1 VILFPVSERKAKALQ
16 SKMDALGCHER
27 DLEES
32 FRGTAITLLHR
43 PTGIRVRCN
52 RERSQALNRFFAR
65 RLLVEEL
72 EAQNQNKTRH
82 EVKAEQLRDKKVKNR
97 KPWVDRSLSQFHLR
111 PEKEPTVSPA
121 IETLLKQWDASN
133 SSGRPAKTGEGPA
146 VAEGPA

>member
-1 VILFPVSERKAKALQ
+1 VTLFPVSERKAKALQ

-32 FRGTAITLLHR
+32 FRGTSITILHR

-72 EAQNQNKTRH
+72 EARIQNKTRH
-82 EVKAEQLRDKKVKNR
+82 EVKADQLRDKKGRNK
-97 KPWVDRSLSQFHLR
+97 KPRVDRSLSQFHLR

-121 IETLLKQWDASN
+121 IKTLLKRWHASN
-133 SSGRPAKTGEGPA
+133 RSSPDSTGGDATTSAQE
-146 VAEGPA
+146 

>member
-1 VILFPVSERKAKALQ
+1 MILFPVSERKARALQ
-16 SKMDALGCHER
+16 SKMNALGCHER

-32 FRGTAITLLHR
+32 FRGTSITILHR

-72 EAQNQNKTRH
+72 EAQTHKKTRH
-82 EVKAEQLRDKKVKNR
+82 EVKAEQLREKKGRNR
-97 KPWVDRSLSQFHLR
+97 KPRVDESLSQFHLR
-111 PEKEPTVSPA
+111 PDKATTVSPA

-133 SSGRPAKTGEGPA
+133 ASGRQS
-146 VAEGPA
+146 

>member
-1 VILFPVSERKAKALQ
+1 MILFPVSERKAKALQ

-32 FRGTAITLLHR
+32 FRGTSITILHR

-72 EAQNQNKTRH
+72 EAKVQNKTRH
-82 EVKAEQLRDKKVKNR
+82 EVKAEELREKKGRTK
-97 KPWVDRSLSQFHLR
+97 KPRVDRSLSQFHLR
-111 PEKEPTVSPA
+111 PEKQPTVSPA
-121 IETLLKQWDASN
+121 IETLLKRWHASN
-133 SSGRPAKTGEGPA
+133 DSGRDSTGGD
-146 VAEGPA
+146 VATSAQE

>member
-1 VILFPVSERKAKALQ
+1 MILFPVSERKARALQ
-16 SKMDALGCHER
+16 SKMNALGCHER

-32 FRGTAITLLHR
+32 FRGTSIIILHR

-72 EAQNQNKTRH
+72 EAQTQNKTRH
-82 EVKAEQLRDKKVKNR
+82 ELKAEQVREKKGRNK
-97 KPWVDRSLSQFHLR
+97 KPRVDQSLSQFHLR
-111 PEKEPTVSPA
+111 PDKPTTVSPA

-133 SSGRPAKTGEGPA
+133 ASGRQS
-146 VAEGPA
+146 

>member
-1 VILFPVSERKAKALQ
+1 
-16 SKMDALGCHER
+16 MDALGCHER

-32 FRGTAITLLHR
+32 FRGTSITILHR
-43 PTGIRVRCN
+43 PTGIKVRCN

-72 EAQNQNKTRH
+72 EAQAQNKTRH
-82 EVKAEQLRDKKVKNR
+82 EVKAEQIREKKGRNK
-97 KPWVDRSLSQFHLR
+97 KPRVDQSLSQYHLR

-133 SSGRPAKTGEGPA
+133 SSGRDS
-146 VAEGPA
+146 

>member
-16 SKMDALGCHER
+16 SKMDALGCHEK

-32 FRGTAITLLHR
+32 FRGTSITILHR

-72 EAQNQNKTRH
+72 EAQVQNKTRH
-82 EVKAEQLRDKKVKNR
+82 EVKAEQLREKKGRNK
-97 KPWVDRSLSQFHLR
+97 KPRVDRNLSQFHLR
-111 PEKEPTVSPA
+111 PEKEPTVSPS
-121 IETLLKQWDASN
+121 IETLLKRWHAGNDSERGSA
-133 SSGRPAKTGEGPA
+133 GET
-146 VAEGPA
+146 

>member
-1 VILFPVSERKAKALQ
+1 MILFPVSERKAKALQ
-16 SKMDALGCHER
+16 SKMDALGCREK

-32 FRGTAITLLHR
+32 FRGTSITILHR

-72 EAQNQNKTRH
+72 EAQVQNKTRH
-82 EVKAEQLRDKKVKNR
+82 EVKAEQLREKKGRNK
-97 KPWVDRSLSQFHLR
+97 KPGVDRSLSQFHLR

-121 IETLLKQWDASN
+121 IETLLKRWYASN
-133 SSGRPAKTGEGPA
+133 DPQRDNTRET
-146 VAEGPA
+146 

>member
-1 VILFPVSERKAKALQ
+1 MILFPVSERKARALQ

-32 FRGTAITLLHR
+32 FRGTSITIFHR

-72 EAQNQNKTRH
+72 EAQTQNKTRH
-82 EVKAEQLRDKKVKNR
+82 EVKAEQVREKKGRNR
-97 KPWVDRSLSQFHLR
+97 KPRVDQSLSQFHLR
-111 PEKEPTVSPA
+111 PDKPATVSPA

-133 SSGRPAKTGEGPA
+133 ASGRQS
-146 VAEGPA
+146 

>member
-32 FRGTAITLLHR
+32 FRGTSITILHR
-43 PTGIRVRCN
+43 PTGIKVRCN

-72 EAQNQNKTRH
+72 EAKGQNKTRH
-82 EVKAEQLRDKKVKNR
+82 EVKAEELREKKGRSK
-97 KPWVDRSLSQFHLR
+97 KPRVDRSLSQFHLR
-111 PEKEPTVSPA
+111 PEKEPTVSPT
-121 IETLLKQWDASN
+121 IETLLKRWHASN
-133 SSGRPAKTGEGPA
+133 DSGRDSTRGD
-146 VAEGPA
+146 VATSQE